1 MADTL
6 SPSSRRIPRTV
17 WTLVLFAATAGFPY
31 VAPPLERYR
40 ILRPGELEKA
50 VSLRGRVPVV
60 QWLEPEPGSGATVA
74 PPGSG
79 SAPPA
84 VAGEERRTDAPG
96 LAPPARR
103 PIETPLE
110 ASEVGLEDE
119 TGSMNSFF
127 TRLRRTERREPAA
140 VTRISHFG
148 DSPLTG
154 DLISGE
160 ARTRLQAAYGDAG
173 HGFILA
179 GRPWGWYGHDGV
191 SLSASRWKSLSPLL
205 APGDGGF
212 HGLGAVSFSGTAAS
226 RTEIRLERGGFSR
239 IEVTYLVRP
248 GGGHFSVAVD
258 GEPPAEAGTDGPA
271 KKQGVFSLRLGK
283 EARRVVLAGR
293 GDGPISLHG
302 VVLEREGPGIVY
314 DALGANGAAVHMLTL
329 LDSGGWVEALAARRS
344 DLVILSYGTNESGY
358 DGIPGPRY
366 RLDWIEVIG
375 RIRRALPG
383 ASILIMAPM
392 DRGMRREDGA
402 VVTMPTIP
410 RIVEA
415 QRQIAAETGCAFFD
429 TYSAMGGEGTMG
441 RWFGR
446 EPRLVSGDF
455 THTTRGGSDRVA
467 RLLVGAIEEAYRDW
481 LEANGTPD
489 PKAAPKGDGAEA
501 PSAAGGAGKPAET
514 SR

>member
-1 MADTL
+1 MAEL
-6 SPSSRRIPRTV
+6 LPAALRRVPRTV
-17 WTLVLFAATAGFPY
+17 WTLVLFAAAAGVPY
-31 VAPPLERYR
+31 AAPSFERYR
-40 ILRPGELEKA
+40 ILRPGELEQA

-60 QWLEPEPGSGATVA
+60 QWLEPEPATRA
-74 PPGSG
+74 PEV
-79 SAPPA
+79 PPA
-84 VAGEERRTDAPG
+84 AGSVPPTAGGEAKRTEAPG
-96 LAPPARR
+96 LAPPASRR
-103 PIETPLE
+103 IEIPLE
-110 ASEVGLEDE
+110 VAEVGLVDE
-119 TGSMNSFF
+119 TGAMNAFF
-127 TRLRRTERREPAA
+127 ARLLRTERREPAA

-191 SLSASRWKSLSPLL
+191 VLSASKWKSMSPLL
-205 APGDGGF
+205 VPGDGGF
-212 HGLGAVSFSGTAAS
+212 NGLGAVSFAGPAAS
-226 RTEIRLERGGFSR
+226 RTEIRLEKGGFSR
-239 IEVTYLVRP
+239 IEVSDLVRP

-258 GEPPAEAGTDGPA
+258 GEPPAEAGTDGPG
-271 KKQGVFSLRLGK
+271 KKEGVFSLRLGK

-293 GDGPISLHG
+293 GDGPVSLHG

-329 LDSGGWVEALAARRS
+329 LDAGGWVQALAARHS

-410 RIVEA
+410 LIVEA

-429 TYSAMGGEGTMG
+429 TYTAMGGEGTMA
-441 RWFGR
+441 RWYGR

-455 THTTRGGSDRVA
+455 THTTKGGSDRVA
-467 RLLVGAIEEAYRDW
+467 RLLVGAIEEAYRGW
-481 LEANGTPD
+481 LEENGAPA
-489 PKAAPKGDGAEA
+489 PGAAPNGEGPEA
-501 PSAAGGAGKPAET
+501 PRAGGGAGRPDEA

>member
-1 MADTL
+1 MTDFLPAA
-6 SPSSRRIPRTV
+6 PRRAVPRTV
-17 WTLVLFAATAGFPY
+17 WTLLLFAAAAGVPY
-31 VAPPLERYR
+31 FVPPLVRYR
-40 ILRPGELEKA
+40 LFRPGELERA
-50 VSLRGRVPVV
+50 VSIRGRVPVI
-60 QWLEPEPGSGATVA
+60 QWRDRDTVPKPPEVSPAGEAAA
-74 PPGSG
+74 PPVGG
-79 SAPPA
+79 EEGRTEKPA
-84 VAGEERRTDAPG
+84 VRPSTLRKAES
-96 LAPPARR
+96 LA
-103 PIETPLE
+103 E

-119 TGSMNSFF
+119 AGAMGAFF
-127 TRLRRTERREPAA
+127 ARLRRTEQREPGA

-191 SLSASRWKSLSPLL
+191 ALKASSWKALSPLL
-205 APGDGGF
+205 TAGDGGF
-212 HGLGAVSFSGTAAS
+212 HGLGAVSFSGSAAS
-226 RTEIRLERGGFSR
+226 RTEIVLEKGGFTR
-239 IEVTYLVRP
+239 LEVTYLVRP
-248 GGGHFSVAVD
+248 GGGHFSVLVD
-258 GEPPAEAGTDGPA
+258 GEPPAEARTDGPA
-271 KKQGVFSLRLGK
+271 RRQGVLSLQLGK
-283 EARRVVLAGR
+283 EARRVVLSAR
-293 GDGPISLHG
+293 GDGPVSLHG

-329 LDSGGWVEALAARRS
+329 LDADGWIQSLAARRS

-358 DGIPGPRY
+358 EGIPGTRY

-375 RIRRALPG
+375 RIRKALPG
-383 ASILIMAPM
+383 VSILVMAPM

-402 VVTMPTIP
+402 IVTMPTIP

-429 TYSAMGGEGTMG
+429 TFAAMGGEGTMA
-441 RWFGR
+441 RWYER

-455 THTTRGGSDRVA
+455 THTTKGGSDRVA

-481 LEANGTPD
+481 LEESATGT
-489 PKAAPKGDGAEA
+489 APREGDSPAPVGAT
-501 PSAAGGAGKPAET
+501 GAGET
-514 SR
+514 PR